1 MDRKR
6 LTQEQITDEVNRL
19 KKNGL
24 SDTRT
29 IELVQSDFQYG
40 LVAEE
45 IELYVS
51 KKFQFVQKQM
61 ISKALREHGVEIAK
75 AIARE
80 DMDVQSMATA
90 VEYYAQGVPIEMII
104 QGIEEQHSAYSLRQ
118 IYKDVLAEIQETEA
132 EIGEDEI
139 DDDEGIDREFV
150 QQMIFEMKEIAL
162 TIQQDSK
169 RYDALSEKLQEI
181 SVSKKAEHELAE
193 AKTQLEEVKAELDY
207 TQKRLQKV
215 QDSNMELSKQLEEKQ
230 EEVEKL
236 ERKLHEKTDEQTKV
250 QMSYVQGYPMYPQ
263 GTIGSPQMIYVGNT
277 KSKKNGLANLFGKSD
292 TRRPSKQDITKLV
305 ASGQLNTEQLA
316 QVKIAIG
323 RGLTNEQ
330 LCDLIQGNVSAE
342 QMKEIIEIAVLE
354 NSMR

>member
-1 MDRKR
+1 MEMDRKR

-45 IELYVS
+45 IELYVN
-51 KKFQFVQKQM
+51 KKFQFAQKQT

-104 QGIEEQHSAYSLRQ
+104 QGIEEEHSAYSLRQ

-132 EIGEDEI
+132 EI

-236 ERKLHEKTDEQTKV
+236 ERKLHEKTEEQTKV
-250 QMSYVQGYPMYPQ
+250 QMSYMHGYPMYPQ

-292 TRRPSKQDITKLV
+292 TRRQSKQDITKLV